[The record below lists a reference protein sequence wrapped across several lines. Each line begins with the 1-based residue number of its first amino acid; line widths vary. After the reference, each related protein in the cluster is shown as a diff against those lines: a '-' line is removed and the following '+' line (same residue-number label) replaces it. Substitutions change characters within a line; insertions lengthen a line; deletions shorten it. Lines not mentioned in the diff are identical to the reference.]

1 MQRVEKEFLDDL
13 KDNIQMRYV
22 MLKRSIESDYVNNQK

>member
-22 MLKRSIESDYVNNQK
+22 MLKRSIESDYVDNHK

>member
-13 KDNIQMRYV
+13 KDNIQMRYT
-22 MLKRSIESDYVNNQK
+22 MLKRSIESDYVDNK